1 MTDNSKKS
9 FIKKS
14 ILGAAGIVLSFS
26 FFRKVSSKSDSV
38 KDNKDTVKMLS
49 EDGQL
54 IEIDRKVLEKMNK
67 RLISKEEL
75 QSWVKR

>member
-14 ILGAAGIVLSFS
+14 ILGVAGIVLSFS
-26 FFRKVSSKSDSV
+26 FFRKVSSKSDSI
-38 KDNKDTVKMLS
+38 KNDNDTVKMLS

-54 IEIDRKVLEKMNK
+54 IEIDKKVLEKMNK

>member
-14 ILGAAGIVLSFS
+14 ILGATGIVLSFS
-26 FFRKVSSKSDSV
+26 FFRKVSSKSDSG

-67 RLISKEEL
+67 RLVSKEEL